1 MVKTAG
7 TKTSLIKVVKK
18 RDGKIV
24 PFDGSKIS
32 NAIYKAMTITGE
44 GSQEEADLVANKVYG
59 ELVRITKKFKD
70 FVPTVEG
77 MQDIVEKELI
87 LSEYVKTA
95 KEYILYREQR
105 NKLRVTGVVVHV
117 HVKKLTEESRKYFSN
132 PLGEFVYYRTYDR
145 WIPDEQRRETWI
157 ETVDRYINFMKKNLG
172 KKLKDAEYDEVRM
185 AILKQEA
192 MPSMR
197 LLQFAGI
204 AAEKTNLCAYNCS
217 YIAPVKWQDF
227 AEIMYICMCGT
238 GVGWSAESQNV
249 QQLPQIQFQTG
260 KKAVS

>member
-1 MVKTAG
+1 MC
-7 TKTSLIKVVKK
+7 I
-18 RDGKIV
+18 RD
-24 PFDGSKIS
+24 S
-32 NAIYKAMTITGE
+32 
-44 GSQEEADLVANKVYG
+44 
-59 ELVRITKKFKD
+59 
-70 FVPTVEG
+70 
-77 MQDIVEKELI
+77 
-87 LSEYVKTA
+87 
-95 KEYILYREQR
+95 
-105 NKLRVTGVVVHV
+105 
-117 HVKKLTEESRKYFSN
+117 
-132 PLGEFVYYRTYDR
+132 YRTYAR

-157 ETVDRYINFMKKNLG
+157 ETVDRYITFMKKNLG

-204 AAEKTNLCAYNCS
+204 AAEKTNVCAYNCS

-260 KKAVS
+260 KKAPTYVIDDSKEGWCDALALGMTTWANGMD